1 MPAQELSSESKSFL
15 TSLVLNRMVTVQ
27 LLSRDQY
34 SRAVSA
40 GMFQCSCI
48 IFIMKHVGCY
58 GLCEEATIFPTQ
70 ECIC

>member
-40 GMFQCSCI
+40 GCI
-48 IFIMKHVGCY
+48 LV
-58 GLCEEATIFPTQ
+58 
-70 ECIC
+70 